1 MMKQIVNNLTRDKR
15 KREASFGQPESID
28 SHFNSTPRQTLAVSI
43 PHKITMLTDHSRASP
58 KKKPD
63 PTSRLRSSR
72 PLRATRAAM
81 LVAAL
86 CGSGYSAAQTAH
98 SRLGTPE
105 VQSSLGSP
113 LWVRIPIEPTVAGE
127 DVSTSRFML
136 GTRPVNSALPFL
148 ESGEVG
154 FERVGDRYF
163 LVIRSRQSIDEPAIG
178 LVIREQIPNGIRS
191 REFTLLIDPPT
202 MGNARPPERAA
213 TSPAAES
220 VYMAAQ
226 SVQTIAAPKPVSTT
240 PMPEPATSQTVQAT
254 PPPQWPRPRR
264 SRAATTTVEAAA
276 AEAPVKSIAPTAIA
290 KPDNRVRPAARS
302 TKVAGAGSSGPRLTL
317 SLGEG
322 LNERTTASEA
332 ERAELRMRRMMLD
345 LDDLTASLLER
356 QNRISQ
362 LEKELAGLAA
372 RMGAAERLIAGGS
385 TAAGKPGDIAPLA
398 VAQNLEQTPATAA
411 NAPEMAGTPAA
422 APTPA
427 KTAPAGEVTPPTR
440 SNFSWNW
447 LALGVAAIA
456 LFALMIG
463 KLRAVIARRAE
474 SYRLVPQQADDYV
487 AEVLSRD
494 SAKPQ
499 PAPAAYTKTVKM
511 TAAPLAH
518 PPASP
523 QPVTPIVHEAPAPI
537 AEIHF
542 ELPETPPQTH
552 EVGQTMEVIDTTID
566 FDLNETSDKAAA
578 EDLRSRRMRYLQSR
592 YQDIAIL
599 MPPIDAPQRLLR
611 QAGTVYDEGA
621 ADFAKRLLKY
631 AAYSRP
637 YAEEFW
643 LALLELLYREK
654 LASDY
659 IVNAKWFRQHL
670 PASTQWKEVVR
681 IGYLLDPAEPLFVEA
696 AHWSHDEPAAGT
708 WLPATP
714 ADQKPSSPLPHLTL
728 ELAN

>member
-1 MMKQIVNNLTRDKR
+1 M
-15 KREASFGQPESID
+15 
-28 SHFNSTPRQTLAVSI
+28 H
-43 PHKITMLTDHSRASP
+43 TDHSLANRKNSSLNSP
-58 KKKPD
+58 RRCN
-63 PTSRLRSSR
+63 SA
-72 PLRATRAAM
+72 PLRATRVAV
-81 LVAAL
+81 LIAAL
-86 CGSGYSAAQTAH
+86 FSSGYGLAQTAH
-98 SRLGTPE
+98 SRLGIPE
-105 VQSSLGSP
+105 VQSSLGNP
-113 LWVRIPIEPTVAGE
+113 LWVRIPIEPTVPGE

-154 FERVGDRYF
+154 FERVGDKYF

-191 REFTLLIDPPT
+191 REFTLLLDPPT
-202 MGNARPPERAA
+202 MANVRLPEHAA
-213 TSPAAES
+213 TSSSAAES

-226 SVQTIAAPKPVSTT
+226 AVQTIAAPKPVVTVAA
-240 PMPEPATSQTVQAT
+240 PEAAPAQTIQVA
-254 PPPQWPRPRR
+254 PPAQWPRPPR
-264 SRAATTTVEAAA
+264 SRKSNPSAAPAATESPVKTATPPAT
-276 AEAPVKSIAPTAIA
+276 EAPAIA
-290 KPDNRVRPAARS
+290 KPETRVRPATRS
-302 TKVAGAGSSGPRLTL
+302 TRIAGAGSSGPRLTL

-322 LNERTTASEA
+322 LNERAIASEA

-372 RMGAAERLIAGGS
+372 RVGAAERLIAGG
-385 TAAGKPGDIAPLA
+385 AAGAAKPGDIAPLA
-398 VAQNLEQTPATAA
+398 VAQDLQQAPATPAVAADATAA
-411 NAPEMAGTPAA
+411 PVAIPA
-422 APTPA
+422 PA
-427 KTAPAGEVTPPTR
+427 KVTAKETAPASR
-440 SNFSWNW
+440 STFPWTW
-447 LALGVAAIA
+447 LAIGVAALALLGLLIA
-456 LFALMIG
+456 
-463 KLRAVIARRAE
+463 KLRAVLARRDE
-474 SYRLVPQQADDYV
+474 GYRLVPQQADDYV

-494 SAKPQ
+494 EPKPQ
-499 PAPAAYTKTVKM
+499 PAAYTKTVKM
-511 TAAPLAH
+511 MATPVATPAAAP
-518 PPASP
+518 
-523 QPVTPIVHEAPAPI
+523 VTAPTVAQEAPAPVP
-537 AEIHF
+537 EIHF

-552 EVGQTMEVIDTTID
+552 EVGQVDETLSTTID
-566 FDLNETSDKAAA
+566 FDLNDTSDKAAA

-670 PASTQWKEVVR
+670 PASTHWNEVTR
-681 IGYLLDPAEPLFVEA
+681 IGYLLDPAEPSFAEA
-696 AHWSHDEPAAGT
+696 AHWSRDEPAVGV
-708 WLPATP
+708 WLPSAP
-714 ADQKPSSPLPHLTL
+714 ADQKPASTLPHLTL